1 MLHLVLGSIGFVLGV
16 FLLIDLID
24 KILWW
29 RANPLSLPK
38 VLTNPEF
45 PSKASAVKY
54 WLHHRR
60 YGLTWIE
67 NYALEMIGWFT
78 LLTILVLLVIYLVLP
93 PGPDGTLSPQ

>member
-1 MLHLVLGSIGFVLGV
+1 MLHLLLGSIGFVLGV

-29 RANPLSLPK
+29 PANPLSLPK

-45 PSKASAVKY
+45 PSKTSAVKY

-67 NYALEMIGWFT
+67 NYAQEMIGWFA
-78 LLTILVLLVIYLVLP
+78 LLTILVLLVIYPVLP